1 MPAQGPAAGE
11 REALEAF
18 KRALHDEYS
27 RKLETLKERFEEE
40 FSALVAARR
49 MSVETLVRQ
58 IREQQLAEFGIELSQ
73 AKQAASRELG
83 ERVFTTVDD
92 LADELQER
100 IMQKIVS
107 AKGNSEEHA
116 LLLNALARE
125 ALDVLAS
132 PAAVLLVGIGEASLL
147 NKDPRISSVEET
159 IDLPMGGVIALDRD
173 NSLHLVDNSLQTRLE
188 RLKPVIVESL
198 SRKLSSLVNHVREPL
213 AELRIP

>member
-173 NSLHLVDNSLQTRLE
+173 NSLHLVDNSLQTRVE